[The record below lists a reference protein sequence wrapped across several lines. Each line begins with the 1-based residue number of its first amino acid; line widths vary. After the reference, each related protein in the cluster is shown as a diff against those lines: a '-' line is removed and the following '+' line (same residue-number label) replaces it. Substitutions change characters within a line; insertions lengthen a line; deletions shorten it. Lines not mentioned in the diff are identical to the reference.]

1 MKADGGRPPRP
12 GTGNPDRPEAANK
25 RQRRFG
31 RIFLRSKEVLE
42 GSNAIRTGAGN
53 VRLKQTL
60 IWFVVLAVAVGA
72 ASFPAHAVLSFDI
85 PAETGLLMEAETGQV
100 LWSKNPDLV
109 TEPASL
115 AKIMVMLL
123 VYEAV
128 ERGIATWDDRVV
140 TSAYAASIQGS
151 TALLAQGESFTLKQM
166 LQAIAINSAND
177 ATVAVAEHLAGSEPA
192 FVEAMN
198 RRAAELGMTNTY
210 YANSDGLPVL
220 PGERP
225 NETTARDMAILAQT
239 LISKFPEV
247 LEVTSTVQATLRE
260 AVGSRPAFVML
271 NTNRAVLRYPGAD
284 GLKTGWTDNAGYNLV
299 ATASRDGLR
308 LISVVLRADSEDSRA
323 AQTVR
328 LFDYGFNNFDHH
340 VIVER
345 GRGVGNV
352 RLPDGAREQL
362 PVRTGADLTAFVH
375 RSDVGRVTY
384 KVEADP
390 ELRAPVS
397 LNDPVGEVVAYLDGV
412 ELSRAPA
419 VAAADMGRANLAV
432 RGWRWLRGL
441 IGNDQ

>member
-1 MKADGGRPPRP
+1 MRLRLM
-12 GTGNPDRPEAANK
+12 T
-25 RQRRFG
+25 
-31 RIFLRSKEVLE
+31 IFVL
-42 GSNAIRTGAGN
+42 
-53 VRLKQTL
+53 V
-60 IWFVVLAVAVGA
+60 VAVVAGIL
-72 ASFPAHAVLSFDI
+72 SPPAYAVLSFDI
-85 PAETGLLMEAETGQV
+85 QAETGLLMEAETGQV

-115 AKIMVMLL
+115 AKTMAMLL

-128 ERGIATWDDRVV
+128 DRGIATWSDRVV
-140 TSAYAASIQGS
+140 TSAYAASIGGS

-166 LQAIAINSAND
+166 LEAIAINSAND
-177 ATVAVAEHLAGSEPA
+177 ATVAVAEHLAGSEAA

-210 YANSDGLPVL
+210 FANSDGLPVQ

-225 NETTARDMAILAQT
+225 NETTAADMAILARELVT
-239 LISKFPEV
+239 KYPEV

-260 AVGSRPAFVML
+260 AAGSRPAFVML
-271 NTNRAVLRYPGAD
+271 NTNRVVLRYPGAD

-299 ATASRDGLR
+299 ATAARDGLR
-308 LISVVLRADSEDSRA
+308 LISVVMRADSEDARS

-345 GRGVGNV
+345 GRSVGNV
-352 RLPDGAREQL
+352 RLRDGAREQL
-362 PVRTGADLTAFVH
+362 PARAGADLTAFVH
-375 RSDVGRVTY
+375 RSDVNRVTY

-390 ELRAPVS
+390 DLKAPVQ

>member
-1 MKADGGRPPRP
+1 M
-12 GTGNPDRPEAANK
+12 T
-25 RQRRFG
+25 
-31 RIFLRSKEVLE
+31 IFVL
-42 GSNAIRTGAGN
+42 
-53 VRLKQTL
+53 V
-60 IWFVVLAVAVGA
+60 VAVVAGIL
-72 ASFPAHAVLSFDI
+72 SPPAYAVLSFDI
-85 PAETGLLMEAETGQV
+85 QAETGLLMEAETGQV

-115 AKIMVMLL
+115 AKTMAMLL

-128 ERGIATWDDRVV
+128 DRGIATWSDRVV
-140 TSAYAASIQGS
+140 TSAYAASIGGS

-166 LQAIAINSAND
+166 LEAIAINSAND
-177 ATVAVAEHLAGSEPA
+177 ATVAVAEHLAGSEAA

-210 YANSDGLPVL
+210 FANSDGLPVQ

-225 NETTARDMAILAQT
+225 NETTAADMAILARELVT
-239 LISKFPEV
+239 KYPEV

-260 AVGSRPAFVML
+260 AAGSRPAFVML
-271 NTNRAVLRYPGAD
+271 NTNRVVLRYPGAD

-299 ATASRDGLR
+299 ATAARDGLR
-308 LISVVLRADSEDSRA
+308 LISVVMRADSEDARS

-345 GRGVGNV
+345 GRSVGNV
-352 RLPDGAREQL
+352 RLRDGAREQL
-362 PVRTGADLTAFVH
+362 PARAGADLTAFVH
-375 RSDVGRVTY
+375 RSDVNRVTY

-390 ELRAPVS
+390 DLKAPVQ